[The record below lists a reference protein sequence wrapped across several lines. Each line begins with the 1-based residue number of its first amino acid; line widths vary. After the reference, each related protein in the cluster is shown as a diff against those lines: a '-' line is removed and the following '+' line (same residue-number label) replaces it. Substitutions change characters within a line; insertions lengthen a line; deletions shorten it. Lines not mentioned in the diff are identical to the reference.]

1 LTSSTCETI
10 TALIYEE
17 GFDYSEI
24 VTIAENHHRKPNPVA
39 DLMALR
45 ALMQRGASDE
55 EICAATSWTKTDLK
69 ARRPLLNLYPPLLA
83 ALEEGR
89 ISATVGIAASK
100 RSQADQVVLYGVL
113 EDNGKL
119 TIGDVQDVRKA
130 GGRDAF
136 TEALAD
142 MFGDEEDDGL
152 TLVESQHWLDR
163 VLYHIEAAD
172 KLFPGA
178 ERGKEMYK
186 AFSKVR
192 KVLRGEMRL
201 ETAPDD
207 EEDDEEEPFDTGG
220 MSSGSGYLKVN

>member
-1 LTSSTCETI
+1 LSCTEC
-10 TALIYEE
+10 
-17 GFDYSEI
+17 
-24 VTIAENHHRKPNPVA
+24 
-39 DLMALR
+39 
-45 ALMQRGASDE
+45 
-55 EICAATSWTKTDLK
+55 LK
-69 ARRPLLNLYPPLLA
+69 
-83 ALEEGR
+83 
-89 ISATVGIAASK
+89 
-100 RSQADQVVLYGVL
+100 
-113 EDNGKL
+113 DNGKL

-220 MSSGSGYLKVN
+220 MSSGSGYLKGTKLKPHDPGGHLDGGVSVATEARIPIANQAMAFSVARFEFSASIAR